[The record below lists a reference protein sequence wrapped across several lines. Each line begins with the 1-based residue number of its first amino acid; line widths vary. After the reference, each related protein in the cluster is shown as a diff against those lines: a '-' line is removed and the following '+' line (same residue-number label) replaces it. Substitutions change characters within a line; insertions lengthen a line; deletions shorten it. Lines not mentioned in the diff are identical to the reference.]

1 MNKLKWNQSLVYES
15 RGFPVIET
23 YQDDLDRE
31 SLAQHNHLELG
42 QEQGEGVLHLRPW
55 PTVKAIP
62 HVSNQRIPD
71 VQ

>member
-15 RGFPVIET
+15 RGFAVIET

-71 VQ
+71 VK